1 METQAV
7 TIRGKGGADVL
18 ELSRRSVRD
27 PGPCELRIA
36 VSGAGLNRA
45 DLLQRAGFYP
55 APPGAP
61 ADIPGL
67 EYAGRVESVGEG
79 VREWA
84 VGDAAM
90 GIVGGG
96 AMAGHL
102 VVHESEAMRVPDSL
116 PLLEAAAIP
125 EVFLTAYDAL
135 FVQGRLAAGEVALL
149 HAAGSGIGTAA
160 VQMAKAAGAV
170 TVGTARH
177 QDKLDACRALGLDH
191 GIATQDGQFAKAML
205 DLTAGRLSNVIL
217 DTVGAAYLQ
226 ENLKALA
233 PLGHLVI
240 IGLLGGAKAELPL
253 GALLEKRARVVGSV
267 LRSRSLAEKATLSRA
282 FSQRMLPL
290 FASGVLRPV
299 IDRVMPMGEI
309 REAHAYMASNQNF
322 GKVIIDFQQ
331 G

>member
-1 METQAV
+1 
-7 TIRGKGGADVL
+7 
-18 ELSRRSVRD
+18 
-27 PGPCELRIA
+27 
-36 VSGAGLNRA
+36 
-45 DLLQRAGFYP
+45 
-55 APPGAP
+55 
-61 ADIPGL
+61 
-67 EYAGRVESVGEG
+67 
-79 VREWA
+79 
-84 VGDAAM
+84 
-90 GIVGGG
+90 
-96 AMAGHL
+96 MAGHL

-135 FVQGRLAAGEVALL
+135 FAQGQLAAGEVALL

-160 VQMAKAAGAV
+160 VQMAKASGAV

-191 GIATQDGQFAKAML
+191 GIAVQDGQFAKAML

-240 IGLLGGAKAELPL
+240 IGLLGGAKAEFPL

-267 LRSRSLAEKATLSRA
+267 LRSRSLAEKATLSQA

-299 IDRVMPMGEI
+299 IDRVMPMSEI
-309 REAHAYMASNQNF
+309 REAHRYMASNQNF